1 MFIRPEVE
9 NVSIKTEFS
18 SPQQG
23 NFVLNISG
31 SGTIKTYFAKVIGHS
46 EMSFGSKSE
55 VLWGIK
61 KLNLALALD
70 NTGSMNSNGKMTA
83 LKTAAHNLST
93 RSRTPRR
100 QPGDIKVSIV
110 PFAVDVNAGTRM
122 SMRPGSIG
130 KIGKPPTAIAA
141 RRRIIRRAAATTT
154 AAPGRRRTTASG
166 TAASTIATRTTT

>member
-1 MFIRPEVE
+1 ME

-23 NFVLNISG
+23 NFVLNITG

-70 NTGSMNSNGKMTA
+70 NTGSMNSSGKMTA
-83 LKTAAHNLST
+83 LKTAAHNLLDT
-93 RSRTPRR
+93 LKKAEKTTGRHQGVDRPVRGRR
-100 QPGDIKVSIV
+100 QC
-110 PFAVDVNAGTRM
+110 RHQQC
-122 SMRPGSIG
+122 
-130 KIGKPPTAIAA
+130 
-141 RRRIIRRAAATTT
+141 RRDLDRLGRL
-154 AAPGRRRTTASG
+154 GRRQRRLQQVG
-166 TAASTIATRTTT
+166 V